1 MVVVL
6 GSGPGRSSCLVILIL
21 TQIFSQ
27 DKLDFHA
34 LQSDMRNMLN
44 LQAEHN
50 ISTEIKY
57 YQISDGTKQIFLY
70 WQRAGYFS
78 IFSRPSCGSLHV
90 VQTLVSSQHHQ
101 GGGSRYSAG
110 LFIVWVSSPTRYSS
124 GLLPTEADFK
134 QIAYNLIRLEEVY
147 GLDFTKTI
155 SQSHLSPA
163 LDLGLEDF
171 LSLGKVAFENL
182 NMKGFHSW

>member
-1 MVVVL
+1 MVVLV
-6 GSGPGRSSCLVILIL
+6 GSGPGRSSCLIILML

-44 LQAEHN
+44 VQTEHN

-78 IFSRPSCGSLHV
+78 LFSRPSCGSLHV
-90 VQTLVSSQHHQ
+90 VQALVSSQHHQ

-110 LFIVWVSSPTRYSS
+110 AGLFIVRFFSSTRQTCYQRRKTSNRSPT
-124 GLLPTEADFK
+124 T
-134 QIAYNLIRLEEVY
+134 
-147 GLDFTKTI
+147 
-155 SQSHLSPA
+155 
-163 LDLGLEDF
+163 
-171 LSLGKVAFENL
+171 
-182 NMKGFHSW
+182 

>member
-101 GGGSRYSAG
+101 GGGSRYSDG
-110 LFIVWVSSPTRYSS
+110 LFIVWVFSLLTNSILVRPVTNGGRLQTDCLQPDQTGGGLWFGLHKDNQSVSPQSSS
-124 GLLPTEADFK
+124 GPGPGGFPLS
-134 QIAYNLIRLEEVY
+134 
-147 GLDFTKTI
+147 G
-155 SQSHLSPA
+155 QSC
-163 LDLGLEDF
+163 F
-171 LSLGKVAFENL
+171 
-182 NMKGFHSW
+182 